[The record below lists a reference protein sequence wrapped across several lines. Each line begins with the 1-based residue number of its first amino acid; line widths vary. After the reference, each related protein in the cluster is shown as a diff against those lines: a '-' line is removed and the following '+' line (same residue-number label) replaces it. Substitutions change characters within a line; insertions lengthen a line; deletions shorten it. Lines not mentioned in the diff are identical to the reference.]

1 MKHLVI
7 MATCLYISFTSM
19 SFAAENRFQQFNH
32 DVDTAYASYRKAL
45 FQTNKKDAEKSGK
58 ATGSFL
64 KQWQTIVE
72 AYGSPPPET
81 FSTDPTWKDTLTG
94 ITQIAT
100 ESAAMIEQDKLADAH
115 EHLEAIRDSLSSL
128 RQRNSVIV
136 FSDHIN
142 NYHEVMEG
150 LLNGGYT
157 PDSIDDA
164 ALTDIVGK
172 LAVLHY
178 LAEAISEN
186 APARYEDDNTYQQ
199 LQKGLFSSL
208 DLLEQAVESGDKKKI
223 STAVKMLKPAYAKLF
238 VNFG

>member
-1 MKHLVI
+1 MKQLVI
-7 MATCLYISFTSM
+7 FATCLCISLTSM
-19 SFAAENRFQQFNH
+19 SFASGNRFHQFNL

-45 FQTNKKDAEKSGK
+45 FQTNKKNAEKSGK

-64 KQWQTIVE
+64 KQWKNIVE
-72 AYGSPPPET
+72 AYGSQPPET
-81 FSTDPTWKDTLTG
+81 FSTDPKWKDTLTG

-100 ESAAMIEQDKLADAH
+100 ESAVMIEQDKLAVAH

-157 PDSIDDA
+157 PESLDDA
-164 ALTDIVGK
+164 ALADIIGK

-178 LAEAISEN
+178 LAETISEN
-186 APARYEDDNTYQQ
+186 APAGYQGDTKYQQ
-199 LQKGLFSSL
+199 LQKGLFTSL
-208 DLLEQAVESGDKKKI
+208 ETLEQAVGSGDKKKI
-223 STAVKMLKPAYAKLF
+223 STSIKMLKPAYAKLF